1 MSIVNGFEFNNMGR
15 IGTDVTDLTQK
26 NLYNTRFGNYML
38 SNYSNEVSS
47 DSYINFAVQQPNVMM
62 NASRGVNSSV
72 IDINSKLL
80 LKPENE
86 RPLEKLQLLSRPF
99 LTVPYLGKGAVDTTL
114 ESQLLQGEASHDR
127 KSVST
132 IMDQNFS
139 SKSQYIL
146 DENALKNV
154 NDPTRSIEELAL
166 NGWTRGGNSTREY
179 SN

>member
-1 MSIVNGFEFNNMGR
+1 MSIINGYEFNNMGR
-15 IGTDVTDLTQK
+15 IGTDMTDQTQK
-26 NLYNTRFGNYML
+26 NQFNTRYGNYML
-38 SNYSNEVSS
+38 SNYSNEVAS
-47 DSYINFAVQQPNVMM
+47 DTSINFAVQQPNVMM
-62 NASRGVNSSV
+62 NASYGVNGSLIDVNSS
-72 IDINSKLL
+72 LL
-80 LKPENE
+80 LNMENE
-86 RPLEKLQLLSRPF
+86 RPLEKLQLMSRPF

-146 DENALKNV
+146 DENALKNSS
-154 NDPTRSIEELAL
+154 NPIEELAM

-179 SN
+179 GN

>member
-1 MSIVNGFEFNNMGR
+1 MSIVNGYEFNNMGR

-38 SNYSNEVSS
+38 SNYSNEVTS
-47 DSYINFAVQQPNVMM
+47 DSHINFAVQQPNVMM
-62 NASRGVNSSV
+62 NASRGVNSNV
-72 IDINSKLL
+72 IDVNSKLL
-80 LKPENE
+80 LNVENE

-114 ESQLLQGEASHDR
+114 ESRLLQGEASHDR

-166 NGWTRGGNSTREY
+166 NGWTRGGNATREY

>member
-1 MSIVNGFEFNNMGR
+1 MSIINGYDFNNMGR
-15 IGTDVTDLTQK
+15 IGIDATDLTQK

-38 SNYSNEVSS
+38 SNYSNEIAS
-47 DSYINFAVQQPNVMM
+47 DSYIEFAMQQPNIMM

-72 IDINSKLL
+72 IDVNSKLL
-80 LKPENE
+80 LNMENE
-86 RPLEKLQLLSRPF
+86 RPLEKIQLMTRPF
-99 LTVPYLGKGAVDTTL
+99 LTIPYLGKGAVDTTL

-146 DENALKNV
+146 DENALNNV
-154 NDPTRSIEELAL
+154 RDASNSIEELAF

-179 SN
+179 GN